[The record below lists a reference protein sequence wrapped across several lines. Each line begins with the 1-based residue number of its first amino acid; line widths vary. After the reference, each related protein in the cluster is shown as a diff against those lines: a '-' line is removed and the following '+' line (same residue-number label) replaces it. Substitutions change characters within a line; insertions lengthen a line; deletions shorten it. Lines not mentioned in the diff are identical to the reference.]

1 MRKTFAVIFLAVI
14 GYYLITT
21 FSLIPFGENKMNND
35 VAGTYLEK
43 GVKETGA
50 VNIITSI
57 VVNYRGFDTLGEV
70 TVLFLAATGMG
81 ALLFR
86 KKPMQRSR
94 QNASVI
100 VKTGARIL
108 FPLIIILGV
117 YVFIHGHLTP
127 GGGFQGGAII
137 ASGFL
142 LMFMSYRTYKVNHKV
157 LSMFESFA
165 GTSFVVLGLTGLIWG
180 GSFLQNILPFGEANT
195 LFSAGIIP
203 LIYIAVGIKVGS
215 ELTAVL
221 DTMLKTVK

>member
-1 MRKTFAVIFLAVI
+1 MRKVFAMLFLAIIGFYLFNTFA
-14 GYYLITT
+14 
-21 FSLIPFGENKMNND
+21 LIPFGKNKMNAD
-35 VAGTYLEK
+35 VAASYLNS
-43 GVKETGA
+43 GVQKTGA
-50 VNIITSI
+50 VNIVTSI

-117 YVFIHGHLTP
+117 YVFVHGHLTP

-157 LSMFESFA
+157 LSLFETFA
-165 GTSFVVLGLTGLIWG
+165 GTTFVLLGLTGLIWG
-180 GSFLQNILPFGEANT
+180 TSFLTNILPFGEANT

>member
-1 MRKTFAVIFLAVI
+1 MRKVFAMLFLAIIGFYLFNTFA
-14 GYYLITT
+14 
-21 FSLIPFGENKMNND
+21 LIPFGTNKMNAD
-35 VAGTYLEK
+35 VAASYLNS
-43 GVKETGA
+43 GVQKTGA
-50 VNIITSI
+50 VNIVTSI

-117 YVFIHGHLTP
+117 YVFVHGHLTP

-157 LSMFESFA
+157 LSLFETFA
-165 GTSFVVLGLTGLIWG
+165 GTTFVLLGLTGLIWG
-180 GSFLQNILPFGEANT
+180 TSFLANILPFGEANT